1 MGKAVD
7 ERTDIWAFGCLLYEL
22 LTGRRAFPGEDLSG
36 TIAAVLE
43 REPDWTILPGATPT
57 SIRELLRRCL
67 HKDPTRRL
75 QNIVDARKTIER
87 AQRGRNRW
95 KIAAIAAAAL
105 AVLAIGGAVWSR
117 GPAPAPNRSEW
128 VQITRLPD
136 SVSQPALSPDGRM
149 LTFIRGP
156 ATFFGPGQVYVK
168 MLPDGEPVQLTNDNL
183 AKMRP
188 VFSPDGTRIA
198 YTVVGPEVS
207 LGHLGRPRAGR
218 RTATMAAKRL
228 RTGLDRSAAG
238 DVCGD
243 QDSLPTWGLSRP
255 TRGGSGSVMSTCPR
269 MNMPWRTCPTR
280 HPTENG
286 CSS

>member
-1 MGKAVD
+1 MSPEQARGKAVD

-22 LTGRRAFPGEDLSG
+22 LTGRQAFLGEDLPG

-43 REPDWTILPGATPT
+43 REPDWTLLPAATPT
-57 SIRELLRRCL
+57 SIRELMQRCL

-75 QNIVDARKTIER
+75 QNIVDARTTIER

-95 KIAAIAAAAL
+95 KIAALATAAL

-117 GPAPAPNRSEW
+117 GQAPAPNRSEW
-128 VQITRLPD
+128 VQLTKLPD

-168 MLPDGEPVQLTNDNL
+168 MLPDGEPVQFTNDSL

-198 YTVVGPEVS
+198 YTVVGPKFLWDTWVVPV
-207 LGHLGRPRAGR
+207 LGGAPQQWLRNASGLVWTGPQQVMFAEIKKSPHMGIVAADER
-218 RTATMAAKRL
+218 RIGTA
-228 RTGLDRSAAG
+228 
-238 DVCGD
+238 
-243 QDSLPTWGLSRP
+243 
-255 TRGGSGSVMSTCPR
+255 
-269 MNMPWRTCPTR
+269 
-280 HPTENG
+280 
-286 CSS
+286 

>member
-1 MGKAVD
+1 MQ
-7 ERTDIWAFGCLLYEL
+7 
-22 LTGRRAFPGEDLSG
+22 
-36 TIAAVLE
+36 
-43 REPDWTILPGATPT
+43 
-57 SIRELLRRCL
+57 RCL

-95 KIAAIAAAAL
+95 KIAAIATAAL
-105 AVLAIGGAVWSR
+105 AVLAIGGAVWFR

-128 VQITRLPD
+128 VQITKLPD

-183 AKMRP
+183 REDEAG
-188 VFSPDGTRIA
+188 VFPGRHADRVYRG
-198 YTVVGPEVS
+198 GPEVS

-218 RTATMAAKRL
+218 RTATMAEKRL
-228 RTGLDRSAAG
+228 RTGLDRSR
-238 DVCGD
+238 
-243 QDSLPTWGLSRP
+243 SR
-255 TRGGSGSVMSTCPR
+255 
-269 MNMPWRTCPTR
+269 
-280 HPTENG
+280 
-286 CSS
+286 